1 MHLSKEEQIM
11 YNHFDDMY
19 NLADRR
25 GIPVFSDFVS
35 LNEVNLVYML
45 LEEKG
50 INRQLQDE
58 YLYVFGGYD
67 QAERN
72 MVCFLPQNSY
82 QEIEEKDFPIACVR
96 IAPVNKKF
104 CDALTHRDYL
114 GTIMNIGL
122 ERNQI
127 GDIVVKNEG
136 NGKNDAFVAYVFC
149 RKNKA
154 ELLTDI
160 TRIRHTTVSAEII
173 EGTEIS
179 FEQQYKEIAGSV
191 SSLRIDSIIS
201 VAAKTS
207 RTKSLTYIREGN
219 VFLNGRCC
227 TENAKIVSEGDVI
240 SIRGFGKYKIGE
252 TGAVTKK
259 GRYHVTVLQYI

>member
-50 INRQLQDE
+50 INRQIQDE

-207 RTKSLTYIREGN
+207 QTQKAL
-219 VFLNGRCC
+219 
-227 TENAKIVSEGDVI
+227 
-240 SIRGFGKYKIGE
+240 
-252 TGAVTKK
+252 
-259 GRYHVTVLQYI
+259 